1 MPTSGLVDD
10 RRQRV
15 LGSGSGTSIRNSRRA
30 VSDGHHHLDPVRL
43 DETGELLV
51 VPRIHRSSA
60 GALHEQVQP
69 LGVNLRALAVG
80 RECLSQWA
88 TAISSQPLQRFSHV
102 CRRRA
107 SARRSAGLK
116 AGRYTDVKRA
126 LKSSRDEVLNWL

>member
-15 LGSGSGTSIRNSRRA
+15 FGSGSGTSIRNSRRA

-80 RECLSQWA
+80 RECLSQIA
-88 TAISSQPLQRFSHV
+88 GLQRFLHSLYSVFHMCV
-102 CRRRA
+102 GDGLQPV
-107 SARRSAGLK
+107 ARPA
-116 AGRYTDVKRA
+116 
-126 LKSSRDEVLNWL
+126 